1 MKIMKYSIVLFLTI
15 LLSGFTN
22 TYVSETDKI
31 EIKMDNPMIWV
42 SEWTPSDNLSSD
54 YGRGRFFYRFARSK
68 YPVDRYGNYKHEISF
83 ISDSFHPYY
92 MYSDLNG
99 DGVIDVSRCSTKI
112 DNMSLYVNGKKYI
125 NTLTGTTDFWILF
138 KGNFEKGYGEVRVQ
152 LLHPSI
158 NPSILIQWSTP
169 KPF

>member
-1 MKIMKYSIVLFLTI
+1 MKIIKYIILFFTI
-15 LLSGFTN
+15 IFSGFTY
-22 TYVSETDKI
+22 THSP
-31 EIKMDNPMIWV
+31 EINKMGTNPMIWV
-42 SEWTPSDNLSSD
+42 SEWVPSDNLSSD

-83 ISDSFHPYY
+83 ISDSFYPYY

-99 DGVIDVSRCSTKI
+99 EDVNRCSTKI
-112 DNMSLYVNGKKYI
+112 DNMTLYVNGKKYI

-138 KGNFEKGYGEVRVQ
+138 KGNFEKGIGEVRVQ
-152 LLHPSI
+152 LLYPSI
-158 NPSILIQWSTP
+158 NPSILIQWSDP